1 MRWLPFKT
9 IYTDALP
16 ADVGGCANGPLIR
29 IRNKYRDDTG
39 IHAHEAEHVRQW
51 YVGVLLG
58 VLAAAALA
66 LLPPLTAW
74 SAWWPVALVSG
85 LGLHPAAYWL
95 LPRYR
100 LWAEARAYRIQLQH
114 YPDDRSRLFA
124 GFIATRYR
132 LSITPAE
139 ALNAIKKGKP

>member
-1 MRWLPFKT
+1 MLPSKT
-9 IYTDALP
+9 LYTDNLP

-29 IRNKYRDDTG
+29 IRNKYRDDPG

-51 YVGVLLG
+51 YAGVLLG

-66 LLPPLTAW
+66 LLPQLAAW

-85 LGLHPAAYWL
+85 FGLHPLTYRL

-100 LWAEARAYRIQLQH
+100 LWAEVRAYRIQLQH
-114 YPDDRSRLFA
+114 YPDDRSSKFA
-124 GFIATRYR
+124 GFIAEKYNLNISR
-132 LSITPAE
+132 AE
-139 ALNAIKKGKP
+139 AAATLKG